1 MHHASTFGL
10 DARVRQCALQLQDQ
24 SLLAKLSAGDLI
36 ALEAKYHA
44 QCLVSPYNRARQT
57 KGSDEQED
65 SCTMNQGIVLAELVT
80 YIEDTRA
87 DNEVVPIFKLAD
99 LSRMYSTRAEQ
110 LGICL
115 QGRVNST
122 NLKDRILA
130 YFPDLQAHKEER
142 DIFLV
147 FNKDVGPA
155 IRKACEHDADTD
167 AIHLARA
174 ANIVRREI
182 FNKESSFPGTY
193 DSQCQASSVPNSLV
207 ALVSMILYGPNIK
220 TQSSYL
226 STPQAALTLSQLLK
240 FNSFARCRGR
250 DTSHTLR
257 HKEERETP
265 LPQYLGVLI
274 HSKTRKRELVDA
286 LFELGLC
293 ISYDRVLSISTI
305 LGNNLRC

>member
-1 MHHASTFGL
+1 MPSFSVQQSQTNKST
-10 DARVRQCALQLQDQ
+10 
-24 SLLAKLSAGDLI
+24 
-36 ALEAKYHA
+36 
-44 QCLVSPYNRARQT
+44 
-57 KGSDEQED
+57 DEQED
-65 SCTMNQGIVLAELVT
+65 SCTMNQGTVLAELVA

-87 DNEVVPIFKLAD
+87 DNEVVPIIKLAD

-130 YFPDLQAHKEER
+130 YFPDLQAHKEGR

-182 FNKESSFPGTY
+182 FNKESSFTGTY

-240 FNSFARCRGR
+240 FNSFAQCRGS

-265 LPQYLGVLI
+265 LTQYLQYLGVLI

-293 ISYDRVLSISTI
+293 ISYDRVLSILVTI
-305 LGNNLRC
+305 SVINLRLRKLCVLQC

>member
-1 MHHASTFGL
+1 
-10 DARVRQCALQLQDQ
+10 
-24 SLLAKLSAGDLI
+24 
-36 ALEAKYHA
+36 
-44 QCLVSPYNRARQT
+44 
-57 KGSDEQED
+57 
-65 SCTMNQGIVLAELVT
+65 
-80 YIEDTRA
+80 
-87 DNEVVPIFKLAD
+87 
-99 LSRMYSTRAEQ
+99 MYSTRAEQ

-130 YFPDLQAHKEER
+130 YFPDLQAHKEGR

-182 FNKESSFPGTY
+182 FNKESSFTGTY

-274 HSKTRKRELVDA
+274 HSKIRKRELVDA

-305 LGNNLRC
+305 LGNNLCRQFEIKKTVCPPMLRKNLFTNAAIDNIDHNPSSTTAEDSFHMGLVYPYSSIPDAKQVEWSAPP

>member
-1 MHHASTFGL
+1 MHHVSTFGL

-44 QCLVSPYNRARQT
+44 QCLVSLYNRARQT

-65 SCTMNQGIVLAELVT
+65 SCTMNQGIVLAELVA

-115 QGRVNST
+115 QGLVNST

-130 YFPDLQAHKEER
+130 YFPDLQAHKEGR
-142 DIFLV
+142 DIILV

-174 ANIVRREI
+174 ANIVHREI
-182 FNKESSFPGTY
+182 FNKESSFTGTY

-207 ALVSMILYGPNIK
+207 ALVSMTLYGPNIK

-240 FNSFARCRGR
+240 FNSYA
-250 DTSHTLR
+250 
-257 HKEERETP
+257 
-265 LPQYLGVLI
+265 
-274 HSKTRKRELVDA
+274 
-286 LFELGLC
+286 
-293 ISYDRVLSISTI
+293 
-305 LGNNLRC
+305 